1 MYPRILIPLDG
12 SKTAEKVLPYVRRI
26 ARVSKPSVELLGV
39 VEMTEIV
46 TQAPVDDLS
55 YAGSLVEDATQNS
68 AQYLGRLAKTF
79 PDGSVEFTVE
89 KGRPEE
95 VILDKAAADKKTLI
109 AMATHGRSG
118 VSRWLLGSVT
128 EKILRAA
135 SNPLLLVHAPEAGK
149 TEGEANLKSV
159 VVPLDGSRLAES
171 VLPEV
176 TALVNAL
183 DLEAVLV
190 RAYSLPVATYSGED
204 FYVPHYQELKEQLR
218 KEAISYLETKANE
231 LRSAGVTSV
240 ACVAVEGTGA
250 DAIIDLARQTPDNL
264 VAMCSHGR
272 SGFKRWVLGSVAEK
286 VVRHCEDP
294 VLVMRGE

>member
-12 SKTAEKVLPYVRRI
+12 SKTAETVLPYVRRI
-26 ARVSKPSVELLGV
+26 ARVSKSSVELLGV

-46 TQAPVDDLS
+46 TQTPAGDLS
-55 YAGSLVEDATQNS
+55 YAGSLVEEATQNS
-68 AQYLGRLAKTF
+68 AEYLDLLVKTF
-79 PDGSVEFTVE
+79 PDCSVKFTVE

-95 VILDKAAADKKTLI
+95 VIIDKAAADKKTLI

-135 SNPLLLVHAPEAGK
+135 GNPLLLVHAPEGAK
-149 TEGEANLKSV
+149 TEGEASLKSV
-159 VVPLDGSRLAES
+159 VVPLDGSSLAET

-176 TALVNAL
+176 AALVKAL
-183 DLEAVLV
+183 DLEVVLV
-190 RAYSLPVATYSGED
+190 RAYSLPVVTYSGED
-204 FYVPHYQELKEQLR
+204 FYIPHYQELKEQLR
-218 KEAISYLETKANE
+218 KEASGYLETKAND
-231 LRSAGVTSV
+231 LRAAGVTNV

-272 SGFKRWVLGSVAEK
+272 SGLKRWVLGSVAEK

>member
-12 SKTAEKVLPYVRRI
+12 SKTAEKVLPCVRRI
-26 ARVSKPSVELLGV
+26 ARVSKSSVELLGV

-46 TQAPVDDLS
+46 TQTPADDLS
-55 YAGSLVEDATQNS
+55 YAGVLVEEATQNS
-68 AQYLGRLAKTF
+68 AEYFDHLAKTF
-79 PDGSVEFTVE
+79 SGCSVKFTVE
-89 KGRPEE
+89 RGRPEE
-95 VILDKAAADKKTLI
+95 VIIDKATADKKTLI

-128 EKILRAA
+128 EKILRAVG
-135 SNPLLLVHAPEAGK
+135 NPLLLVHAPEGAK
-149 TEGEANLKSV
+149 TEGEASLKSV
-159 VVPLDGSRLAES
+159 AVPLDGSRLAET

-176 TALVNAL
+176 AALVKAL
-183 DLEAVLV
+183 DLKVVLV

-218 KEAISYLETKANE
+218 KEASGYLETKAND
-231 LRSAGVTSV
+231 LRAAGITKVE
-240 ACVAVEGTGA
+240 CVAVEGTGA
-250 DAIIDLARQTPDNL
+250 DVIIDLARQTPDNL

-272 SGFKRWVLGSVAEK
+272 SGLKRWVLGSVAEK